1 MRIISTGHGYGHNVY
16 VVALGREDEGRTEM
30 ELVTEADNR
39 SNYRDMTVRH
49 FGGTVESLG
58 GELRRV
64 KVYID

>member
-16 VVALGREDEGRTEM
+16 VVALGAEDAGKSDM
-30 ELVTEADNR
+30 DLVTEADNK

-49 FGGTVESLG
+49 FGGEVESLG